1 MPATGSRVRCRT
13 PSPCSLKSSYASLR
27 DTFANLLIPM
37 DPIIEN
43 RADLFCQEEGLCPQI
58 FQVISESK
66 YFWGQSPFAEV
77 TENSD
82 KILLT

>member
-1 MPATGSRVRCRT
+1 
-13 PSPCSLKSSYASLR
+13 
-27 DTFANLLIPM
+27 M

-66 YFWGQSPFAEV
+66 YLWGQRPFAEV

-82 KILLT
+82 KIFLTNPV